1 MSELTI
7 ELTISQISNNDVLSL
22 VTSALYDYF
31 ISSKA
36 SKDRGIYDVFYE
48 LSCGIEKL
56 VSKGER
62 YESSDRLEELRELSQ
77 TFKIKKYFIDLLISL
92 GLDKVELR
100 YPVMFID
107 GENKQYIR
115 DYLEGVFKIS
125 DCWKKKEVE

>member
-1 MSELTI
+1 MSELKI

-22 VTSALYDYF
+22 VAAALYDYF
-31 ISSKA
+31 ISSSA
-36 SKDRGIYDVFYE
+36 NKDREIYDVFYE
-48 LSCGIEKL
+48 LSYGIEKL
-56 VSKGER
+56 VSKNKG
-62 YESSDRLEELRELSQ
+62 YESSDRLEELRKLSQ

-107 GENKQYIR
+107 DKNKQYIR

-125 DCWKKKEVE
+125 DC

>member
-36 SKDRGIYDVFYE
+36 SKDRGIYDMFYE
-48 LSCGIEKL
+48 LSYGIEKL

-125 DCWKKKEVE
+125 DC